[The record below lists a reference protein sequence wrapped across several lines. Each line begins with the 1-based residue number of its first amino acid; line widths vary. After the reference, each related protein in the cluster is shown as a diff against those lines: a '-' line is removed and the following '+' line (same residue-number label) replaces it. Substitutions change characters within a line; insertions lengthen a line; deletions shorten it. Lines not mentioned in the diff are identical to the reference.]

1 MAHWVGHM
9 ISICVSFILSNLT
22 LVSIMKTEVRFLLF
36 LSDPVGWGCVMVFL
50 QILWA
55 VVKFTDSC
63 YISIALGT
71 VLIIFAS
78 CN

>member
-1 MAHWVGHM
+1 M

-22 LVSIMKTEVRFLLF
+22 LVSIMKTEVRFHLL
-36 LSDPVGWGCVMVFL
+36 LSDHVGWGCVMVFL

-55 VVKFTDSC
+55 VVKFTDSS

-78 CN
+78 YN